1 MKKSASLF
9 MALALISGSASAAIV
24 GSESHPE
31 TNEIALAPSVP
42 WGNAGVQSQSFIHNL
57 PGRYAGVAGYE
68 MVGRHT
74 RSMTFAAPNQTY
86 THTMGIYN
94 TNNGALLAQSPAL
107 SMTAPDTHLIDFS
120 WGFMTIGGNH
130 YSVETMYSYDQVT
143 GAMGDLKVQVV
154 QHPATGAL
162 IKKFVRTFPAVTVD
176 GTIDQF
182 QCVVKDINGDGVEEI
197 VVKYAKRA
205 PAPSTQ
211 RIRTFLV
218 HNAVT
223 GVFVRKFT
231 ITTPS

>member
-9 MALALISGSASAAIV
+9 MALALISGSAMAAIV

-31 TNEIALAPSVP
+31 TNEIPLAPTAP
-42 WGNAGVQSQSFIHNL
+42 WVGPGVHAQSFIHNL
-57 PGRYAGVAGYE
+57 PGRYAAVQGSE

-74 RSMTFAAPNQTY
+74 RSWTFAAPNQTY

-107 SMTAPDTHLIDFS
+107 SMTAPDTHTIDFT
-120 WGFMTIGGNH
+120 WGFMTVGGLH
-130 YSVETMYSYDQVT
+130 YSVESLYSYDTAT
-143 GAMGDLKVQVV
+143 GAVGNLMVQVV
-154 QHPATGAL
+154 QHPAAGAL
-162 IKKFVRTFPAVTVD
+162 VRKFLRTFPATTVD
-176 GTIDQF
+176 GTIDPYQS
-182 QCVVKDINGDGVEEI
+182 VVKDINGDGVEEI

-223 GVFVRKFT
+223 GAFVRKFT
-231 ITTPS
+231 ITTPN